1 MHEIIREVLNVLSKP
16 HSLLILEALHK
27 LGTAKLSDILVELRS
42 LSKYRSVRSTV
53 EELVKAGLVKRDI
66 VRKGAVRGWI
76 LSLTDE
82 GRRLIEEIKKVISE
96 IHSEV

>member
-96 IHSEV
+96 